1 MHSKD
6 IKRLKLLKG
15 RIKSKIEQ
23 GEFYRTRVYH
33 LEVGNLND
41 ESKEK

>member
-6 IKRLKLLKG
+6 IKRLELLKG
-15 RIKSKIEQ
+15 GIKSEIEQ
-23 GEFYRTRVYH
+23 GEFYGTRVYH
-33 LEVGNLND
+33 LEVSNLND